1 MNKSQYAEAIE
12 SQQTK
17 KLLSVITYSI
27 ALCVIAFGTWS
38 AVTQVDEIAK
48 AKGTVVP
55 EGERQIIQSDIGG
68 KLKTI
73 SVAEGDMVEEG
84 QVLVEF
90 DATFQT
96 TALEELKAQQASLNL
111 TIERLSSLIDERE
124 PDFDLYQSQY
134 PELVAQQRAQRSAQV
149 ALYYQKRIVLEKEA
163 EQIAEQL
170 RSTEKAIPAYERQLS
185 ASKQELNILQKGQ
198 KSGNISRLRVL
209 EMQQKVASIEQ
220 QIEEARGKKALLIK
234 QADSNDEKISQLL
247 AEAKVEVADQRSKA
261 ASELSALEARVRSGE
276 AKLTNTVL
284 TSPLQGLVQSIP
296 STKVGAVIQPGGTVV
311 EIVPIGGTADFKAQ
325 LSPRDIGFVNEGQS
339 ARVKIDAYDYSRFGA
354 LKGIVESISPTTSKD
369 EKGNI
374 FYEVTIAVEKPYF
387 RDDPDRFALLPGMT
401 GEVDITTGEKTVFQ
415 YLWKPIFTNISRAFG
430 ER

>member
-1 MNKSQYAEAIE
+1 MSKPQYAEAIE
-12 SQQTK
+12 TKQTK
-17 KLLSVITYSI
+17 RLLSISTY
-27 ALCVIAFGTWS
+27 AIAFCVVAFGVWS
-38 AVTQVDEIAK
+38 VVTQVDEIAK
-48 AKGTVVP
+48 AQGKVVP

-68 KLKTI
+68 KLKAI
-73 SVAEGDMVEEG
+73 SVSQGEMVEAG

-96 TALEELKAQQASLNL
+96 TALEELKAQQATLNL
-111 TIERLSSLIDERE
+111 TIERLSSLIDERD
-124 PDFDLYQSQY
+124 PDFSAYEQQY
-134 PELVAQQRAQRSAQV
+134 PELVAEQRAQRSAQV

-170 RSTEKAIPAYERQLS
+170 RSTDNAIPAFERQLT
-185 ASKQELNILQKGQ
+185 ASRQELAILQKGQ

-220 QIEEARGKKALLIK
+220 QIEQARGKKALLLK

-276 AKLTNTVL
+276 AKLSNTVL

-311 EIVPIGGTADFKAQ
+311 EIVPIGGVADFKAK
-325 LSPRDIGFVNEGQS
+325 LSPRDIGFVTAGQP

-354 LKGIVESISPTTSKD
+354 LSGVVESISPTTIQD

-374 FYEVTIAVEKPYF
+374 FYEVTIAVDTPYF
-387 RDDPDRFALLPGMT
+387 RNDPEKFAILPGMT

-415 YLWKPIFTNISRAFG
+415 YLWKPIYTNISRAFG

>member
-73 SVAEGDMVEEG
+73 SVAEGDMVEAG

-124 PDFDLYQSQY
+124 PDFDLYQNQY

-185 ASKQELNILQKGQ
+185 ASKQELGILQKGQ

-387 RDDPDRFALLPGMT
+387 RDDPEKFALLPGMT

-415 YLWKPIFTNISRAFG
+415 YLWKPIYTNISRAFG

>member
-1 MNKSQYAEAIE
+1 MSKDYYAEAIE
-12 SQQTK
+12 SKQTRR
-17 KLLSVITYSI
+17 LLSVTTSAI
-27 ALCVIAFGTWS
+27 ALSVVAFISWS
-38 AVTQVDEIAK
+38 AFTKVDEIAK
-48 AKGTVVP
+48 AQGTVIP

-73 SVAEGDMVEEG
+73 SVSEGDLVEEG

-111 TIERLSSLIDERE
+111 TIERLNSLIDERE
-124 PDFDLYQSQY
+124 PDFSEYEAQF
-134 PELVAQQRAQRSAQV
+134 PELVAQQKAQRSAQV

-170 RSTEKAIPAYERQLS
+170 RSTDNAIPAYERELQ
-185 ASKQELNILQKGQ
+185 ASKQELAILQRGQ

-220 QIEEARGKKALLIK
+220 QIEETRGKKALLLK

-276 AKLTNTVL
+276 AKLSNTVL
-284 TSPLQGLVQSIP
+284 MSPVQGLVQSIP
-296 STKVGAVIQPGGTVV
+296 STKAGAVIQPGGTVV
-311 EIVPIGGTADFKAQ
+311 EIVPIGGKAAFKAK
-325 LSPRDIGFVNEGQS
+325 LSPRDIGFVNEGQL
-339 ARVKIDAYDYSRFGA
+339 ARVKVDAFDYSRFGA
-354 LKGIVESISPTTSKD
+354 LRGVVESISPTTTKD

-374 FYEVTIAVEKPYF
+374 FYEVTVSVDTPYF
-387 RDDPDRFALLPGMT
+387 RDDPERFAILPGMT

-415 YLWKPIFTNISRAFG
+415 YLWKPIYTNVSRAFG

>member
-134 PELVAQQRAQRSAQV
+134 PELVAQQRAQRSAQI

-185 ASKQELNILQKGQ
+185 ASKQELSILQK
-198 KSGNISRLRVL
+198 RT
-209 EMQQKVASIEQ
+209 
-220 QIEEARGKKALLIK
+220 KKAVIFQDFVFLK
-234 QADSNDEKISQLL
+234 C
-247 AEAKVEVADQRSKA
+247 SK
-261 ASELSALEARVRSGE
+261 
-276 AKLTNTVL
+276 K
-284 TSPLQGLVQSIP
+284 
-296 STKVGAVIQPGGTVV
+296 
-311 EIVPIGGTADFKAQ
+311 
-325 LSPRDIGFVNEGQS
+325 
-339 ARVKIDAYDYSRFGA
+339 
-354 LKGIVESISPTTSKD
+354 
-369 EKGNI
+369 
-374 FYEVTIAVEKPYF
+374 
-387 RDDPDRFALLPGMT
+387 
-401 GEVDITTGEKTVFQ
+401 
-415 YLWKPIFTNISRAFG
+415 
-430 ER
+430 

>member
-27 ALCVIAFGTWS
+27 ALCMIAFGTWS

-73 SVAEGDMVEEG
+73 SVAEGDMVEAG

-124 PDFDLYQSQY
+124 PDFDLYQNQY
-134 PELVAQQRAQRSAQV
+134 PELVAEQRAQRSAQV

-185 ASKQELNILQKGQ
+185 ASKQELGILQKGQ

-387 RDDPDRFALLPGMT
+387 RDDPEKFALLPGMT

>member
-38 AVTQVDEIAK
+38 AITQVDEIAK

-55 EGERQIIQSDIGG
+55 EGERQVIQSDIGG

-73 SVAEGDMVEEG
+73 SVAEGDMVEAG

-124 PDFDLYQSQY
+124 PDFDLYQNQY
-134 PELVAQQRAQRSAQV
+134 PELVAEQRAQRSAQV

-185 ASKQELNILQKGQ
+185 ASKQELGILQKGQ

-387 RDDPDRFALLPGMT
+387 RDDPEKFALLPGMT

>member
-124 PDFDLYQSQY
+124 PNFDLYQSQY
-134 PELVAQQRAQRSAQV
+134 PELVAQQRAQRSAQI

-185 ASKQELNILQKGQ
+185 ASKQELSILQKGQ

-374 FYEVTIAVEKPYF
+374 FYEVTIEVEKPYF

>member
-55 EGERQIIQSDIGG
+55 EGERQVIQSDIGG

-124 PDFDLYQSQY
+124 PNFDLYQSQY
-134 PELVAQQRAQRSAQV
+134 PELVAQQRAQRSAQI

-185 ASKQELNILQKGQ
+185 ASKQELSILQKGQ

-261 ASELSALEARVRSGE
+261 TSELSALEARVRSGE

>member
-73 SVAEGDMVEEG
+73 SVAEGDMVEAG

-124 PDFDLYQSQY
+124 PDFNAYQNQY
-134 PELVAQQRAQRSAQV
+134 PELVAEQRAQRSAQV

-170 RSTEKAIPAYERQLS
+170 RSTERAIPAYERQLS
-185 ASKQELNILQKGQ
+185 ASKQELVILQKGQ

-276 AKLTNTVL
+276 AKLTNTIL

-296 STKVGAVIQPGGTVV
+296 STRVGTVIQPGGTVV
-311 EIVPIGGTADFKAQ
+311 EIVPIGGIADFKAQ
-325 LSPRDIGFVNEGQS
+325 LSPRDIGFVSEGQS

-354 LKGIVESISPTTSKD
+354 LEGVVESISPTTSKD

-387 RDDPDRFALLPGMT
+387 RDDPEKFALLPGMT

>member
-1 MNKSQYAEAIE
+1 MSKEYYAEAIE
-12 SQQTK
+12 SKQTRR
-17 KLLSVITYSI
+17 LLSVITSAI
-27 ALCVIAFGTWS
+27 ALSVVAFISWS
-38 AVTQVDEIAK
+38 AFTKVDEIAK
-48 AKGTVVP
+48 AQGTVIP

-73 SVAEGDMVEEG
+73 SVSEGDLVEQG

-96 TALEELKAQQASLNL
+96 TALEELRAQQASLNL
-111 TIERLSSLIDERE
+111 SIERLSSLIDERE
-124 PDFDLYQSQY
+124 PDFSDYEQEF
-134 PELVAQQRAQRSAQV
+134 PELVAQQKAQRSAQV

-170 RSTEKAIPAYERQLS
+170 RSTDNALPAYERELQ
-185 ASKQELNILQKGQ
+185 ASQQELTILQRGQ

-220 QIEEARGKKALLIK
+220 QIEETRGKKALLLK

-276 AKLTNTVL
+276 AKLSNTVL
-284 TSPLQGLVQSIP
+284 TSPVQGLVQSIP
-296 STKVGAVIQPGGTVV
+296 STKAGAVIQPGGTVV
-311 EIVPIGGTADFKAQ
+311 EIVPIGGKADFKAK
-325 LSPRDIGFVNEGQS
+325 LSPRDIGFVDEGQP
-339 ARVKIDAYDYSRFGA
+339 ARVKVDAFDYSRFGA
-354 LKGIVESISPTTSKD
+354 LRGVVESISPTTTKD

-374 FYEVTIAVEKPYF
+374 FYEVTVSVEKPYF
-387 RDDPDRFALLPGMT
+387 RDDPERFAILPGMT

-415 YLWKPIFTNISRAFG
+415 YLWKPIYTNVSRAFG

>member
-185 ASKQELNILQKGQ
+185 ASKQELSILQKGQ

-369 EKGNI
+369 EKGDI

>member
-1 MNKSQYAEAIE
+1 MSKDYYAEAIE
-12 SQQTK
+12 SKQTRR
-17 KLLSVITYSI
+17 LLSVTTSAI
-27 ALCVIAFGTWS
+27 ALSVVAFISWS
-38 AVTQVDEIAK
+38 AFTKVDEIAK
-48 AKGTVVP
+48 AQGTVIP

-73 SVAEGDMVEEG
+73 SVSEGDLVEEG

-111 TIERLSSLIDERE
+111 TIERLNSLIDERD
-124 PDFDLYQSQY
+124 PDFSEYEAQF
-134 PELVAQQRAQRSAQV
+134 PELVAQQKAQRSAQV

-170 RSTEKAIPAYERQLS
+170 RSTDNAIPAYERELQ
-185 ASKQELNILQKGQ
+185 ASKQELAILQRGQ

-220 QIEEARGKKALLIK
+220 QIEETRGKKALLLK

-276 AKLTNTVL
+276 AKLSNTVL
-284 TSPLQGLVQSIP
+284 ISPVQGLVQSIP
-296 STKVGAVIQPGGTVV
+296 STKAGAVIQPGGTVV
-311 EIVPIGGTADFKAQ
+311 EIVPIGGKADFKAK

-339 ARVKIDAYDYSRFGA
+339 ARVKVDAFDYSRFGA
-354 LKGIVESISPTTSKD
+354 LRGVVESISPTTTKD

-374 FYEVTIAVEKPYF
+374 FYEVTVSVDKPYF
-387 RDDPDRFALLPGMT
+387 RDDPERFSILPGMT

-415 YLWKPIFTNISRAFG
+415 YLWKPIYTNVSRAFG

>member
-27 ALCVIAFGTWS
+27 ALCVIVFGTWS

-73 SVAEGDMVEEG
+73 SVAEGDMVEAG

-124 PDFDLYQSQY
+124 PDFDLYQNQY
-134 PELVAQQRAQRSAQV
+134 PELVAEQRAQRSAQV

-185 ASKQELNILQKGQ
+185 ASKQELGILQKGQ

-387 RDDPDRFALLPGMT
+387 RDDPEKFALLPGMT

>member
-134 PELVAQQRAQRSAQV
+134 PELVAQQRAQRSAQI

-185 ASKQELNILQKGQ
+185 ASKQELSILQKGQ

-311 EIVPIGGTADFKAQ
+311 EIVPIGGTADLK
-325 LSPRDIGFVNEGQS
+325 LS
-339 ARVKIDAYDYSRFGA
+339 
-354 LKGIVESISPTTSKD
+354 
-369 EKGNI
+369 
-374 FYEVTIAVEKPYF
+374 
-387 RDDPDRFALLPGMT
+387 
-401 GEVDITTGEKTVFQ
+401 
-415 YLWKPIFTNISRAFG
+415 YLREI
-430 ER
+430 

>member
-1 MNKSQYAEAIE
+1 MSKDYYAEAIE
-12 SQQTK
+12 SKHTRR
-17 KLLSVITYSI
+17 LLSITTSAI
-27 ALCVIAFGTWS
+27 ALSVVAFISWS
-38 AVTQVDEIAK
+38 AFTKVDEIAK
-48 AKGTVVP
+48 AQGTVIP
-55 EGERQIIQSDIGG
+55 EGEMQVIQSDIGG

-73 SVAEGDMVEEG
+73 SVAEGELVEQG

-96 TALEELKAQQASLNL
+96 TALEELKAQQASLSL
-111 TIERLSSLIDERE
+111 TIERLSSLIDERD
-124 PDFDLYQSQY
+124 PDFSNYESQY
-134 PELVAQQRAQRSAQV
+134 PELVAQQKAQRSAQV

-170 RSTEKAIPAYERQLS
+170 RSTDNAIPAYDRELL
-185 ASKQELNILQKGQ
+185 ASKQELTILQKGQ

-220 QIEEARGKKALLIK
+220 QIEETRGKKALLLK

-276 AKLTNTVL
+276 AKLSNTVL
-284 TSPLQGLVQSIP
+284 TSPVQGLVQSIP
-296 STKVGAVIQPGGTVV
+296 STKAGAVIQPGGTVV
-311 EIVPIGGTADFKAQ
+311 EIVPIGGKADFKAK
-325 LSPRDIGFVNEGQS
+325 LSPRDIGFVNEGQP
-339 ARVKIDAYDYSRFGA
+339 ARIKVDAFDYSRFGA
-354 LKGIVESISPTTSKD
+354 LRGVVESISPTTTKD

-374 FYEVTIAVEKPYF
+374 FYEVTVSVDKPYF
-387 RDDPDRFALLPGMT
+387 RDDPERFAILPGMT

-415 YLWKPIFTNISRAFG
+415 YLWKPIYTNVSRAFG

>member
-38 AVTQVDEIAK
+38 AITQVDEIAK

-73 SVAEGDMVEEG
+73 SVAEGDMVEAG

-124 PDFDLYQSQY
+124 PDFDLYQNQY
-134 PELVAQQRAQRSAQV
+134 PELVAEQRAQRSAQV

-185 ASKQELNILQKGQ
+185 ASKQELGILQKGQ

-387 RDDPDRFALLPGMT
+387 RDDPEKFALLPGMT

>member
-149 ALYYQKRIVLEKEA
+149 ALYYQKRIVLEKET

-185 ASKQELNILQKGQ
+185 ASKQELSILQKGQ

>member
-17 KLLSVITYSI
+17 KLLSGITYSI

-124 PDFDLYQSQY
+124 PNFDLYQSQY
-134 PELVAQQRAQRSAQV
+134 PELVAQQRAQRANCS
-149 ALYYQKRIVLEKEA
+149 L
-163 EQIAEQL
+163 
-170 RSTEKAIPAYERQLS
+170 LS
-185 ASKQELNILQKGQ
+185 KT
-198 KSGNISRLRVL
+198 
-209 EMQQKVASIEQ
+209 
-220 QIEEARGKKALLIK
+220 
-234 QADSNDEKISQLL
+234 D
-247 AEAKVEVADQRSKA
+247 
-261 ASELSALEARVRSGE
+261 
-276 AKLTNTVL
+276 
-284 TSPLQGLVQSIP
+284 
-296 STKVGAVIQPGGTVV
+296 
-311 EIVPIGGTADFKAQ
+311 
-325 LSPRDIGFVNEGQS
+325 S
-339 ARVKIDAYDYSRFGA
+339 ARKRGGANRRTITQYRKSHSSLRTPVKRVKTRAQH
-354 LKGIVESISPTTSKD
+354 TSK
-369 EKGNI
+369 
-374 FYEVTIAVEKPYF
+374 
-387 RDDPDRFALLPGMT
+387 
-401 GEVDITTGEKTVFQ
+401 
-415 YLWKPIFTNISRAFG
+415 RAKK
-430 ER
+430 R

>member
-185 ASKQELNILQKGQ
+185 ASKQELSILQKGQ

-387 RDDPDRFALLPGMT
+387 RDDPEKFALLPGMT

>member
-185 ASKQELNILQKGQ
+185 ASKQELSILQKGQ

>member
-55 EGERQIIQSDIGG
+55 EGERQVIQSDIGG

-124 PDFDLYQSQY
+124 PNFDLYQSQY
-134 PELVAQQRAQRSAQV
+134 PELVAQQRAQRSAQI

-185 ASKQELNILQKGQ
+185 ASKQELSILQKGQ

>member
-1 MNKSQYAEAIE
+1 MSKDYYAEAIE
-12 SQQTK
+12 SKQTRR
-17 KLLSVITYSI
+17 LLSVTTSAI
-27 ALCVIAFGTWS
+27 ALSVVAFISWS
-38 AVTQVDEIAK
+38 AFTKVDEIAK
-48 AKGTVVP
+48 AQGTVIP

-73 SVAEGDMVEEG
+73 SVSEGDLVEEG

-111 TIERLSSLIDERE
+111 TIERLNSLIDERE
-124 PDFDLYQSQY
+124 PDFSEYEAQF
-134 PELVAQQRAQRSAQV
+134 PELVAQQKAQRSAQV

-170 RSTEKAIPAYERQLS
+170 RSTDKAIPAYERELQ
-185 ASKQELNILQKGQ
+185 ASKQELAILQRGQ
-198 KSGNISRLRVL
+198 QSGNISRLRVL

-220 QIEEARGKKALLIK
+220 QIEETRGKKALLLK

-276 AKLTNTVL
+276 AKLSNTVL
-284 TSPLQGLVQSIP
+284 ISPVQGLVQSIP
-296 STKVGAVIQPGGTVV
+296 STKAGAVIQPGGTVV
-311 EIVPIGGTADFKAQ
+311 EIVPIGGKADFKAK
-325 LSPRDIGFVNEGQS
+325 LSPRDIGFVNEGQP
-339 ARVKIDAYDYSRFGA
+339 ARVKVDAFDYSRFGA
-354 LKGIVESISPTTSKD
+354 LRGVVESISPTTTKD

-374 FYEVTIAVEKPYF
+374 FYEVTVSVDKPYF
-387 RDDPDRFALLPGMT
+387 RDDPERFAILPGMT

-415 YLWKPIFTNISRAFG
+415 YLWKPIYTNVSRAFG

>member
-124 PDFDLYQSQY
+124 PNFDLYQSQY
-134 PELVAQQRAQRSAQV
+134 PELVAQQRAQRSAQI

-185 ASKQELNILQKGQ
+185 ASKQELSILQKGQ

>member
-27 ALCVIAFGTWS
+27 ALCVIAFGAWS
-38 AVTQVDEIAK
+38 ALTQVDEIAK

-55 EGERQIIQSDIGG
+55 EGERQVIQSDIGG

-73 SVAEGDMVEEG
+73 SVAEGDMVEAG

-185 ASKQELNILQKGQ
+185 ASKQELSILQKGQ

-220 QIEEARGKKALLIK
+220 QIEEARGKKALLVK

-374 FYEVTIAVEKPYF
+374 FYEVTVSVEKPYF
-387 RDDPDRFALLPGMT
+387 RDDPERFAILPGMT

-415 YLWKPIFTNISRAFG
+415 YLWKPIYTNVSRAFS